1 MQLPLYQVDAFT
13 DRVFGG
19 NPAAVCPLERWLPD
33 ATMQAIAAEN
43 NLSETAFFV
52 PLDDRT
58 GAADFALR
66 WFTPTVEIDL
76 AGHPTLATAHVIFT
90 EFAPGRERV
99 RFRTKIGDTLVVTR
113 DGAVLWM
120 DFPARPPAR
129 RDDIGDVAGA
139 LGRKPTEVLAARDGM
154 AVFARE
160 AEVRALA
167 PDMAR
172 VAALDCFGL
181 IATAPGDRCDFVS
194 RFFAPRA
201 GVPEDP
207 VTGSAHCTLIP
218 YWAGRLGKRALAAQ
232 QVSTRGGALL
242 CEFRDE
248 RVGIGGRAVTYLRG
262 TLAL

>member
-1 MQLPLYQVDAFT
+1 MQIPIYQVDAFA

-19 NPAAVCPLERWLPD
+19 NPAAVCPLDSWLPD

-52 PLDDRT
+52 PEGDDF
-58 GAADFALR
+58 GLR

-76 AGHPTLATAHVIFT
+76 AGHPTLAAAHVIFT
-90 EFAPGRERV
+90 ELVPERNSV
-99 RFRTKIGDTLVVTR
+99 RFTTKIGDTLIVNC
-113 DGAVLWM
+113 DGGVLWM
-120 DFPARPPAR
+120 DFPARPPLPKSF
-129 RDDIGDVAGA
+129 GDVAGA
-139 LGRKPTEVLAARDGM
+139 LGAAPLEILAARDGF

-160 AEVRALA
+160 ADVRALK

-181 IATAPGDRCDFVS
+181 IATAPGDDCDFVS
-194 RFFAPRA
+194 RYFAPGA

-218 YWAGRLGKRALAAQ
+218 YWARRLDKSSLKAR
-232 QVSTRGGALL
+232 QVSTRGGVLF
-242 CEFRDE
+242 CEDRGA
-248 RVGIGGRAVTYLRG
+248 RVGIGGGAVTYLRG
-262 TLAL
+262 AITL